1 MNKNVTLERELYPDM
16 EQWLR
21 DYLKDNYKGYEIFVR
36 TTSEQNL
43 DVVLDEIGVLKEYP
57 NVIGIGIQIDVLGVA
72 RRKDKTLLFFIEAKK
87 TALNTHD
94 LGQILIYSLICKP
107 EKAFLFS
114 SAGVGSLGRLLHER
128 EDIAIYDRGKR
139 LKMVQA
145 ARWDIVR
152 KSPDPATTY
161 PKTT

>member
-1 MNKNVTLERELYPDM
+1 MQTHWVTMNKNVTLERELYPDM

-43 DVVLDEIGVLKEYP
+43 DVVLDEIGVLKEFP

-107 EKAFLFS
+107 
-114 SAGVGSLGRLLHER
+114 
-128 EDIAIYDRGKR
+128 
-139 LKMVQA
+139 
-145 ARWDIVR
+145 
-152 KSPDPATTY
+152 
-161 PKTT
+161 